1 MITDNEFDL
10 EQLKYIP
17 PISYGKL
24 FAGCIESYVEAYPR
38 TREVLIKILY
48 KHKTQ
53 ETYYVEFSENIGY
66 DDIDKVFR
74 FINDN
79 VVPRFRNNDTSG
91 FDVEKYAKQDIPNIK
106 SIHRYHEG
114 ERKMVENN
122 FGFKLLETAKVEQYE
137 KIDENDRVRIIV
149 YAKYIDSKPNF
160 YSAHIY
166 DIDDENKHREYP
178 LKFKSTPEEGE
189 LNNIFEYASTW
200 LVVLFRTEFS
210 NCNI

>member
-1 MITDNEFDL
+1 MIIDNEFDS

-17 PISYGKL
+17 LVSYGKL
-24 FAGCIESYVEAYPR
+24 FNGGIESYVEAYPG

-48 KHKTQ
+48 KHKTK

-106 SIHRYHEG
+106 SIHRYREG

-122 FGFKLLETAKVEQYE
+122 SGFKLVETEKVERYE
-137 KIDENDRVRIIV
+137 KIDEKDRVRIIV
-149 YAKYIDSKPNF
+149 YAKYTDSKPNF

-210 NCNI
+210 N

>member
-1 MITDNEFDL
+1 MFNFTNCYVIPYFNKDGEREAFEKGRCVLTNVDYIGRGGVPVSSILTTDRGDLMIIDNEFDS

-17 PISYGKL
+17 LVSYGKL
-24 FAGCIESYVEAYPR
+24 FNGGIESYVEAYPGK
-38 TREVLIKILY
+38 REVIIKILY

-53 ETYYVEFSENIGY
+53 ETYYVEFSENIGC

-106 SIHRYHEG
+106 SIHRYREG

-122 FGFKLLETAKVEQYE
+122 FGFKLVETAKVEQYE
-137 KIDENDRVRIIV
+137 KIDEEDRVRII
-149 YAKYIDSKPNF
+149 I
-160 YSAHIY
+160 
-166 DIDDENKHREYP
+166 
-178 LKFKSTPEEGE
+178 
-189 LNNIFEYASTW
+189 
-200 LVVLFRTEFS
+200 
-210 NCNI
+210 C